1 MFRRSCAVVAP
12 ACTFSLSTIFVAFA
26 CVVGFAQ
33 DTAQSSGQKATEGF
47 KPKAVV
53 QTPADE
59 GTLIAKAS
67 YFIGFNVVS
76 NAGER
81 ANVTQLYDGMKSVE
95 SGEDRTS
102 WIDGYNMMKSLK
114 RERPNVDLAKVYE
127 GMKAAAEGPDQTSF
141 VIGHQMM
148 TDFKKRGADFELEKI
163 FEGMKAAAAGK
174 ELGMSDEEKNAMLTA
189 FGKLVQKKQVEKL
202 KKEAADN
209 LAAGEAYMAKNASNP
224 NVKKL
229 ESGVQYEV
237 LVAGTGAKPTAED
250 LVKIDYH
257 GTFIDGSVFD
267 SSVTPPNG
275 SPGAPI
281 ELVCGQFVPGFSKSL
296 QAMTVGSKWRIV
308 IPGNLG
314 YGLQGSGKIGPN
326 QTLIFEVSLIGITPK
341 K

>member
-148 TDFKKRGADFELEKI
+148 TDFKKQGADFELEKI

-209 LAAGEAYMAKNASNP
+209 LAAGEAYMAKNASNL